1 MKLLRAIAVAAAIF
15 VLAPPPPASA
25 QISPNAVWSCEFT
38 NSPTDCGL
46 YLEAVASNRATIVSP
61 GRDGPTAV
69 QLTTQPGDINIAGS
83 GSNDRADLALARSS
97 TYCNQGQDEW
107 WAHSL
112 MFPPGYVPP
121 PVASVWNWGALFD
134 FHNSSPGGGQPN
146 FMVYATPTG
155 LELHMAG
162 GANTV
167 NLPSDPGYYSIAIG
181 PITKNVW
188 YDFVYHVKWSSG
200 SDGLFQAWLNGRQVM
215 NYSGPNLYVGQ
226 SCYLKIANYHTELGL
241 PVSVVHSRVV
251 MAHTQADVQIGSSP
265 PPTVLVPNVVGQTQA
280 AATSAITS
288 AGLTAGTVTMQSS
301 TTVASGNVISESPA
315 AGTSVASASAVN
327 LVVSSGAPPPSP
339 VAVPHGVGETQ
350 GAARSASTSARL
362 TAAPSTLRTSTTVA
376 SGSVI
381 SQSPAA
387 GADSASGSAVD
398 LVVST
403 GGASSGA
410 GGGGVGGG
418 DALGGGG
425 AFDSFTL
432 SALLS
437 SLIGGLWRAR
447 RIRDRVL

>member
-1 MKLLRAIAVAAAIF
+1 MNLLRAIAGAVAIF
-15 VLAPPPPASA
+15 MLASPQPAHA

-46 YLEAVASNRATIVSP
+46 YLEAAASSRAALVGP

-83 GSNDRADLALARSS
+83 GANDRADLVLARSS

-162 GANTV
+162 GPNTV
-167 NLPSDPGYYSIAIG
+167 NLPSDPGYYSIVIG

-200 SDGLFQAWLNGRQVM
+200 ADGLFQAWLNGQQVM
-215 NYSGPNLYVGQ
+215 NYSGANLYVGQ
-226 SCYLKIANYHTELGL
+226 SCYLKIANYHTELGV

-251 MAHTQADVQIGSSP
+251 MGHTQADVQIGSPP

-280 AATSAITS
+280 AATSAIS
-288 AGLTAGTVTMQSS
+288 GAGLTVGTVTMQSS

-315 AGTSVASASAVN
+315 AGTKVASGSAVR
-327 LVVSSGAPPPSP
+327 LVVSSGHAQVGVPN
-339 VAVPHGVGETQ
+339 VVGQMQAAV
-350 GAARSASTSARL
+350 TSAITGAGL
-362 TAAPSTLRTSTTVA
+362 TVGAVTQQSSSTVA
-376 SGSVI
+376 AGSVI
-381 SQSPAA
+381 SESP
-387 GADSASGSAVD
+387 
-398 LVVST
+398 
-403 GGASSGA
+403 
-410 GGGGVGGG
+410 
-418 DALGGGG
+418 
-425 AFDSFTL
+425 
-432 SALLS
+432 
-437 SLIGGLWRAR
+437 
-447 RIRDRVL
+447 